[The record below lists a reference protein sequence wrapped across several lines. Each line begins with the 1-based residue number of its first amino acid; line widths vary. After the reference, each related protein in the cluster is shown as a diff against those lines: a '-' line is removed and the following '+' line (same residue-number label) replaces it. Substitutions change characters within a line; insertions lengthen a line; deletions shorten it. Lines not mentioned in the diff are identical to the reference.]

1 MNNINIKSQA
11 MAEAWRKDVD
21 ELNHNTQRLL
31 EQVGKALQAVKDDAD
46 STIVDEIYTY
56 GNQIMEGA
64 QNVYQG
70 MTQLFNMVGDILNML
85 TGVLESGMGIVKGI
99 VGAIGGF

>member
-64 QNVYQG
+64 QGVYNG
-70 MTQLFNMVGDILNML
+70 MTELFNMVGNILNMMSN
-85 TGVLESGMGIVKGI
+85 VLDTGMGIVKGVI
-99 VGAIGGF
+99 GAFSGF